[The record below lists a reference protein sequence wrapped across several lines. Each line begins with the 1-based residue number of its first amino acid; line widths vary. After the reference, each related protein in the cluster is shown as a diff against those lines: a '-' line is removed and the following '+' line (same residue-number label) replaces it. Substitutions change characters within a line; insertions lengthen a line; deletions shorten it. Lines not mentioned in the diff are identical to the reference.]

1 MLLISNDDPV
11 MEALAPDD
19 FTLTRFELDFSVSDE
34 DSFGPDP
41 AEIPVWLIFSP
52 TALTRKRGW
61 ESRRG
66 RSVPPQ
72 PPAWEVYISM
82 SEPQFVVPELED
94 VYNAA
99 GWVAW
104 KKWTYD
110 KMGLWSGFAG
120 DPPIFPI
127 PHWNAEEKMQIVR
140 IEADDPLAPLL
151 PPGRKIR
158 ARLVPRE
165 RWVRSEKDVRRTKRH
180 EMI

>member
-1 MLLISNDDPV
+1 L
-11 MEALAPDD
+11 
-19 FTLTRFELDFSVSDE
+19 ELSPPSQDE
-34 DSFGPDP
+34 ESFGDPP

-72 PPAWEVYISM
+72 PPAWEVYLSLADP
-82 SEPQFVVPELED
+82 SFVVPELED
-94 VYNAA
+94 VHNAA

-104 KKWTYD
+104 KKWKYD
-110 KMGLWSGFAG
+110 GMELWSGFAG

-127 PHWNAEEKMQIVR
+127 PHWNVEKGEKMQIAR
-140 IEADDPLAPLL
+140 IEADDPVAPLL
-151 PPGRKIR
+151 PPGRRIR

-165 RWVRSEKDVRRTKRH
+165 RRVRSEKDPRRTRKH